1 MPGRNYLR
9 AMTSNIVN
17 IKKLI
22 IENFQSHKY
31 TEIDFS
37 EGFNIIFGPSD
48 YGKSAIIRA
57 LRWVLYNEPRGT
69 EFIRHGASFAKV
81 TMVFNNNYT
90 IVRERSQSKN
100 RYTLIYPDG
109 NSMPFEGFGNEV
121 PAEIV
126 KAHGIPKYELD
137 SDSSSS
143 LNIGEQLDGPFML
156 SETGAVRAKAIGRLI
171 GLHIIDRAIR
181 NCNLDIRRE
190 NQWEEKAKSDLG
202 VVNARLDEYKHLKT
216 VEERLKAT
224 GAIIDKTQE
233 LIIKLG
239 RLESIKK
246 DYEAVNA
253 EYMEAKARFLKLS
266 KLKECEIY
274 IKTCEISVKNM
285 DRLLK
290 AKSVS
295 REIQLEVA
303 DLSLVLER
311 TSKLL
316 QSADNINDAVNKK
329 NVLDRMERLK
339 VIIDGLESDIKTAQV
354 QLYKTKNIGRYE
366 QVLIS
371 AGEKKEKVS
380 KLVSILESLNDNRI
394 KSAKQEKVL
403 SLSAKIDRCVYVI
416 NLINR
421 KAERLNKI
429 DNVKSLLKDS
439 STRLNEGEKYIEK
452 IQRDAS
458 KYASEYA
465 KILKDAGRCPMC
477 GNDISGAT
485 ISEILKHYEEAL

>member
-1 MPGRNYLR
+1 MNWTVIL
-9 AMTSNIVN
+9 
-17 IKKLI
+17 
-22 IENFQSHKY
+22 
-31 TEIDFS
+31 
-37 EGFNIIFGPSD
+37 
-48 YGKSAIIRA
+48 
-57 LRWVLYNEPRGT
+57 
-69 EFIRHGASFAKV
+69 
-81 TMVFNNNYT
+81 
-90 IVRERSQSKN
+90 
-100 RYTLIYPDG
+100 
-109 NSMPFEGFGNEV
+109 V
-121 PAEIV
+121 PASYRRTTRW
-126 KAHGIPKYELD
+126 A
-137 SDSSSS
+137 
-143 LNIGEQLDGPFML
+143 FML

-429 DNVKSLLKDS
+429 DNEKRLLKDS
-439 STRLNEGEKYIEK
+439 STRLNECEKYIEK